1 MANLAIPPLRKDDK
15 NYYHPSTEQEIIDM
29 VKYANQNKLE
39 LRVRGSGHSFPRS
52 IFTDKCTLDKVD
64 VDASAPEGNN
74 INLML
79 DKYAKIESLTKES
92 PFVRVQAG
100 ICLGYNP
107 NYSGSTSN
115 NGLLDQLYNHGWTF
129 DDLGGVTRQT
139 VSGFLS
145 TGSSGGS
152 TTYSIE
158 KNVYALRIIDGTGQ
172 VYEVNRD
179 EPRHHDMFRAALVS
193 MGLLGVLSKVTFKCS
208 PTFDIQ
214 GEQNSSSVENCK
226 VDIFNDNPSD
236 ITKTG
241 LTTFLTSTTY
251 ARILWWPQ
259 ASNISADSKT
269 NERLQVWQ
277 AHRIKLGPND
287 EIKSFKLFHSLE
299 EMMLYSFLMT
309 FMGNIEHMEEVRTIM
324 DTKKSR
330 FDSLLHEELS
340 ECHCLTKPAIE
351 MITCLLNL
359 INDLIFNLLTGIGD
373 HIPREI
379 RTDILPVIS
388 TVAMNILTRL
398 NGKTEEFQDHAYLGL
413 PMDNTA
419 DDILVPTM
427 FTEIWVPLSCA
438 TKATNAI
445 NEYFNSS
452 SKDRYSRTGNNAW
465 ELYAAKPNNVWMS
478 MSYSNGTD
486 IWKDGA
492 FRIDPYWF
500 VDNSDCYIDLYRPI
514 WILLHEKK
522 IPFRLHWG
530 KVFPKIDDNEYDW
543 RKIIVKDRYP
553 RLAEFLD
560 FRKKKDPNG
569 IFLSTFWR
577 YWFDIKD

>member
-1 MANLAIPPLRKDDK
+1 MASLATPPLRKDDK

-64 VDASAPEGNN
+64 VDASAPKGNN

-92 PFVRVQAG
+92 SFVRVQAG

-179 EPRHHDMFRAALVS
+179 EDHDMFRAALVS

-259 ASNISADSKT
+259 ASNISADSKTKVKT

-379 RTDILPVIS
+379 RRDILPVIS

-398 NGKTEEFQDHAYLGL
+398 N
-413 PMDNTA
+413 
-419 DDILVPTM
+419 
-427 FTEIWVPLSCA
+427 
-438 TKATNAI
+438 
-445 NEYFNSS
+445 
-452 SKDRYSRTGNNAW
+452 
-465 ELYAAKPNNVWMS
+465 
-478 MSYSNGTD
+478 
-486 IWKDGA
+486 
-492 FRIDPYWF
+492 
-500 VDNSDCYIDLYRPI
+500 
-514 WILLHEKK
+514 
-522 IPFRLHWG
+522 
-530 KVFPKIDDNEYDW
+530 
-543 RKIIVKDRYP
+543 
-553 RLAEFLD
+553 
-560 FRKKKDPNG
+560 
-569 IFLSTFWR
+569 
-577 YWFDIKD
+577 